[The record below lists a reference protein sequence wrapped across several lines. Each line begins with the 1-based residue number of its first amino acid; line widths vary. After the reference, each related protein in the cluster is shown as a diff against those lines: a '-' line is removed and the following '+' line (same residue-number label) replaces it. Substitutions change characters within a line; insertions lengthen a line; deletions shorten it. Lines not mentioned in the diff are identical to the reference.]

1 MIMSTTSY
9 YRWGLQWEK
18 WHDTVFLRR
27 IFDWASALNGFR
39 YQKYCYSTWHM
50 HCSHNP
56 SNLPQYQQNPK
67 RVSQQNT
74 NWSHFVICISSLN
87 FKMLN
92 MCIISIFPYPILC
105 LCLARKSFSW
115 ILPHLNKSFS
125 GDKLPT
131 MQRFI

>member
-1 MIMSTTSY
+1 MSMTS
-9 YRWGLQWEK
+9 RWGLQWEK
-18 WHDTVFLRR
+18 WHDSLFASHLSVGQCPKR
-27 IFDWASALNGFR
+27 ILLSKLLLFDLT
-39 YQKYCYSTWHM
+39 YM

-56 SNLPQYQQNPK
+56 SNLHQYQQNPK

-74 NWSHFVICISSLN
+74 NWSHFVICICSLY

-92 MCIISIFPYPILC
+92 ICILSIFPYPILC

-131 MQRFI
+131 KQRFI